1 MKVNSS
7 SNVIRLFQGDSSR
20 KERRQGQQQE
30 QKKEDSK
37 QEKQHPTDPEA
48 FEAKVNSAIYS
59 FGLDLQ
65 AQNQGLKVEKEG
77 HGLGLKVVLKDGM
90 GAVVRQLSGEEFLEL
105 RQATSPEARS
115 RGRLLDRKF

>member
-1 MKVNSS
+1 MKVNST

-20 KERRQGQQQE
+20 KERGQQDQNPKKDQE
-30 QKKEDSK
+30 QKKDQRES
-37 QEKQHPTDPEA
+37 DPQA
-48 FEAKVNSAIYS
+48 FEAQVNAAVYS
-59 FGLDLQ
+59 FGLDLH
-65 AQNQGLKVEKEG
+65 AQNQGLKAETAG

-105 RQATSPEARS
+105 RQAASGENKK